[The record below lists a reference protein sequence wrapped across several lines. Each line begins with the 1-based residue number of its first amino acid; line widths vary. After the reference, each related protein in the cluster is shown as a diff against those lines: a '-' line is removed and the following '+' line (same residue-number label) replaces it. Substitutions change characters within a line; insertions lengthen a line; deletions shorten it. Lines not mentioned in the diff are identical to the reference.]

1 MNTLL
6 DLFLTFLKINLL
18 SPSGPASLGILYKE
32 AVGRFITEEQFV
44 EAAAFSRFLPGSDAL
59 QTAVFVGHSAA
70 GVRGAIVASLAAI
83 LPPTVV
89 MLAVAAILQRLRGE
103 AWVASFVRGIAPA
116 LAVVMVM
123 VAIELLREGRTISWR
138 ELLIGGGS
146 ALALWFQAPPSLVLI
161 GAGLLGIAIYR

>member
-1 MNTLL
+1 MKILL

-18 SPSGPASLGILYKE
+18 SPSGPASLGILYRE
-32 AVGRFITEEQFV
+32 AVGRYITEEQFV

-70 GVRGAIVASLAAI
+70 GLRGAIVASLAAI
-83 LPPTVV
+83 LPPTVI
-89 MLAVAAILQRLRGE
+89 MLTVAAILQRLRGE
-103 AWVASFVRGIAPA
+103 AWVAAFVKGIAPA

-123 VAIELLREGRTISWR
+123 VALELLREGRTISWR

-146 ALALWFQAPPSLVLI
+146 ALALWLQAPPALVLVL
-161 GAGLLGIAIYR
+161 AGVVGILVYR